1 MVFEADN
8 PQQETDPQ
16 GGGAAVG
23 LALNDKRRELILKR
37 VREIPSLPEVVN
49 KIIQLLGQ
57 PHTSAAEISKLIS
70 YDPGLTS
77 RVLRM
82 VNSASYGIQRQ
93 ITSIQHAIMILGF
106 NTVRGLVLS
115 ASIFKLFAG
124 GKKSGLFDPMAYWR
138 HSMLTAMLGRLV
150 CKAYALPEGDEAFSA
165 GMLHDIGKLVLHE
178 HFTADYNLVQR
189 LALEHHCLP
198 HGERF
203 LLLERQGVGTNHSDI
218 GAQLAVKWKL
228 PATLT
233 EVIQHHHHPE
243 RAVLNANL
251 TYVVALANKLS
262 VFVEQAY
269 DLDTMLEHL
278 PENLKDYFSL
288 NATEDLAF
296 LAPHIEPSLAE
307 VDQLLQQFSKQAES

>member
-1 MVFEADN
+1 MVFKEYN
-8 PQQETDPQ
+8 PQEETPPTT
-16 GGGAAVG
+16 GGAAIG
-23 LALNDKRRELILKR
+23 LALNEKRRELILKR

-82 VNSASYGIQRQ
+82 VNSASYGIQMQ
-93 ITSIQHAIMILGF
+93 ITAIQHAIMILGF

-124 GKKSGLFDPMAYWR
+124 GKKSGLFDPTAYWR
-138 HSMLTAMLGRLV
+138 HSMLTAMLGRV
-150 CKAYALPEGDEAFSA
+150 ICKAYALPEADEAFSA

-189 LALEHHCLP
+189 LTAEHHGLP
-198 HGERF
+198 HGEHF
-203 LLLERQGVGTNHSDI
+203 LLMERQGVGTNHSEI
-218 GAQLAVKWKL
+218 GAQLAIKWKL

-233 EVIQHHHHPE
+233 EVIQHHHYPE
-243 RAVLNANL
+243 RAVLNVNL

-269 DLDTMLEHL
+269 ELEAMLEKL
-278 PENLKDYFSL
+278 PESLKEYFSL
-288 NATEDLAF
+288 NSAEDLAF
-296 LAPHIEPSLAE
+296 LTPHLAPCLAE
-307 VDQLLQQFSKQAES
+307 VEQLLQQFPNKAAE